1 MKSVTLLL
9 ALCFSGAASL
19 RICSFNVQ
27 IFGEAKGSKR
37 EVMAVLHKIVS
48 RCDIMLLMEIRD
60 SKDVAIHAL
69 MAKLN
74 SHTKTKN
81 EFNVIISERLGR
93 SMSKEQYAFI
103 YRKNVVTVIDFYQ
116 YKDQQTGDVDVF
128 SREPFIVWFKSLNT
142 EVKDFVIIPQHTV
155 PEDAVR
161 EIDELYDVYLE
172 VRQIWNTENIILMGD
187 FNAACSYVP
196 KKYWKNIRLRTNPEF
211 VWLIGDKM
219 DTTVRSKTSCA
230 YDRIVLHGANLI
242 SSVVPDSAT
251 TFDFMQAYRLTE
263 EQALEVSDHYPI
275 EFQLNEPNNFA
286 RKTSRRRD
294 GRR

>member
-1 MKSVTLLL
+1 MKSVALLL

-27 IFGEAKGSKR
+27 IFGEAKGSKK
-37 EVMAVLHKIVS
+37 EVMTVLQKIVS

-74 SHTKTKN
+74 SHTKGKH
-81 EFNVIISERLGR
+81 EFNLLISERLGR

-103 YRKNVVTVIDFYQ
+103 YRKNSVTVIDFYQ
-116 YKDQQTGDVDVF
+116 YKDQQAGDVDVF

-142 EVKDFVIIPQHTV
+142 EVNDFVIIPQHTV

-172 VRQIWNTENIILMGD
+172 VRQTWNTENIIFMGD
-187 FNAACSYVP
+187 FNAGCSYVP
-196 KKYWKNIRLRTNPEF
+196 KKSWKNIRLRANPEF

-219 DTTVRSKTSCA
+219 DTTVRSTTRCA
-230 YDRIVLHGANLI
+230 YDRIVLHGATLI
-242 SSVVPDSAT
+242 SSIVPDSAT
-251 TFDFMQAYRLTE
+251 TFDFTRAYRLTE
-263 EQALEVSDHYPI
+263 EQALEVSDHYPV
-275 EFQLNEPNNFA
+275 EFQLNEPNNSP